1 MKHFYH
7 NWKLVLC
14 SSAIVAL
21 GCLIAAERSAQAQN
35 PAAGWAER
43 DDYKS
48 AKSTMVQFQGLATV
62 LRAGTFTDP
71 AQKQA
76 FTDYYSKYLF
86 PMVTHRDNRQSASDV
101 ILKLRNNLA
110 TSERAAGQDV
120 FNTLADII
128 LGYMMNVAKD
138 AGYQPA
144 ARLNAVLAIG
154 EVNTTAAVSDLLDLI
169 GPAGQID
176 AIRVA
181 AMSGLVHLAERL
193 AEPRSRTNPSPPS
206 CLSTPA
212 VADPVVAKMIRI
224 VRASVPKTFAPM
236 QYVGCEG
243 RLRIFLAT

>member
-120 FNTLADII
+120 FNTLANII

-169 GPAGQID
+169 GPAGQSMPSAWQLCPASSILPSVWPSR
-176 AIRVA
+176 ASARIQ
-181 AMSGLVHLAERL
+181 VH
-193 AEPRSRTNPSPPS
+193 
-206 CLSTPA
+206 
-212 VADPVVAKMIRI
+212 PVVCPRPLWQTQWSP
-224 VRASVPKTFAPM
+224 R
-236 QYVGCEG
+236 
-243 RLRIFLAT
+243 